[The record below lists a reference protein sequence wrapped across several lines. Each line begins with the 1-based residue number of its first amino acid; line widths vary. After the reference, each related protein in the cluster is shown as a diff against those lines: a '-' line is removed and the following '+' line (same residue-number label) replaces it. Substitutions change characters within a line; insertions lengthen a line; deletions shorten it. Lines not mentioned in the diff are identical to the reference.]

1 MDPHA
6 INKVLVAIDGS
17 DRSLRTVKY
26 IAGLKGLVNAE
37 IHLFHVFQHIP
48 ESHYDLAR
56 EPSSIRMLGSMVGW
70 EQHQRHQIENHMKK
84 CRDIL
89 LAADF
94 DPQRVKEMIAKRRQ
108 GVARDIIAAA
118 QEGYD
123 AVFIRRRGMTALAGV
138 VMGSVAFK
146 LLDGIHQAPLVFA
159 GRKPDNRRILIGM
172 DLSENALRAVAFVG
186 RMTRGTGC
194 KVALAAVM
202 RRDQFPGE
210 DDGSEENAGA
220 KTDFGRAI
228 TDAFEKARVC
238 LSSYGFDPESVASEL
253 ITGAQSRAGAL
264 VELAE
269 KGEYHTV
276 VIGRKGVSS
285 LDEFLIG
292 RVSRKILYV
301 GRKHH
306 VWIVD

>member
-1 MDPHA
+1 MDPQS

-17 DRSLRTVKY
+17 DRSIRTVKY

-37 IHLFHVFQHIP
+37 IHLLHVFQHIP

-56 EPSSIRMLGSMVGW
+56 EPSSIRMLGSLVGF
-70 EQHQRHQIENHMKK
+70 EQHQRRQIEKHMKK

-108 GVARDIIAAA
+108 GVARDIIATA

-123 AVFIRRRGMTALAGV
+123 AVFVRRRGMTALAGV

-146 LLDGIHQAPLVFA
+146 LLDGIYRAPLVFA
-159 GRKPDNRRILIGM
+159 GRKPDNQRILIGM
-172 DLSENALRAVAFVG
+172 DLSDNALRAVDFVG
-186 RMTRGTGC
+186 RMTRGSGC
-194 KVALAAVM
+194 KVALAAVL
-202 RRDQFPGE
+202 RRDRFSE
-210 DDGSEENAGA
+210 KDDSSEENSAVEIEFE
-220 KTDFGRAI
+220 KAI
-228 TDAFEKARVC
+228 GDAFEKARKC
-238 LSSYGFDPESVASEL
+238 LASYGFDRESVESE
-253 ITGAQSRAGAL
+253 IIRGARSRSGAL

-269 KGEYHTV
+269 KGEYNTI

-285 LDEFLIG
+285 LDDFLIG
-292 RVSRKILYV
+292 RVGRKILYV
-301 GRKHH
+301 ARKHH